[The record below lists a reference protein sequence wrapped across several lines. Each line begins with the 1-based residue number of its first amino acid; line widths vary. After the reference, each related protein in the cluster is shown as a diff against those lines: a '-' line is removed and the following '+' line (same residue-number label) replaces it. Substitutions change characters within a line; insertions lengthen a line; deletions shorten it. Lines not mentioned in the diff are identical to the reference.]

1 MHTDNLKNR
10 LNEIFLLLGELEL
23 LRSDIKHLSNG
34 KEDYFQGAVGKSRFL
49 HRTYKN
55 CIKLLI
61 IDANKILSP
70 NEHFGLFKTINFC
83 LTNRNKIKWTEIPSL
98 DNLKELQIQ
107 INWLIEQHLQRIKN
121 YRDKY
126 YVHLDK
132 DKDKFQYDLKL
143 KDVYATIDESQA
155 IFGSLN
161 SYLNG
166 SGVYFSIWEQPPQ
179 ELINLYKYN
188 LIRKGITDKILGGKY
203 SKETEQYW
211 NIIR

>member
-1 MHTDNLKNR
+1 
-10 LNEIFLLLGELEL
+10 
-23 LRSDIKHLSNG
+23 
-34 KEDYFQGAVGKSRFL
+34 
-49 HRTYKN
+49 
-55 CIKLLI
+55 
-61 IDANKILSP
+61 
-70 NEHFGLFKTINFC
+70 
-83 LTNRNKIKWTEIPSL
+83 
-98 DNLKELQIQ
+98 
-107 INWLIEQHLQRIKN
+107 
-121 YRDKY
+121 
-126 YVHLDK
+126 
-132 DKDKFQYDLKL
+132 
-143 KDVYATIDESQA
+143 SQA